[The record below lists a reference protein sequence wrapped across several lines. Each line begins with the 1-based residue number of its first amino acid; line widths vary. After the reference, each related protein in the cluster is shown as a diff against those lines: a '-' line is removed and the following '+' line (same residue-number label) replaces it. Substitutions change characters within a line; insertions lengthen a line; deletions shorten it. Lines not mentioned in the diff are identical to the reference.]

1 MHESANVFNSDSK
14 SPPTGGVMEAREND
28 GFEDVG
34 MVRLTTWATTAAIAL
49 TVAAVASLSP
59 AGSERLTGAL
69 AALSTTPS
77 RTLVQQ
83 QAEIENQRR
92 SLNEALRLLASDRDR
107 LMTRVGSLE
116 RNLDDITGS
125 IKSQVAAR
133 PLPDEHSFKNTP
145 VPETPQSIGAESP
158 AKPPS
163 LPDWIANAP
172 QPWPSPSSGVEFS
185 SGPPAWTQAPAVRT
199 SALPAQSA
207 TPGTTV
213 VSRTEFGIDIGSGA
227 DVEEVRALW
236 NTAKAQ
242 HGKLLGKLRPV
253 ILRTEDRTGNADYR
267 LVIGPIANAAAAAR
281 LCATLGAADLTCATR
296 PYQGERL
303 PP

>member
-1 MHESANVFNSDSK
+1 
-14 SPPTGGVMEAREND
+14 MEAREHD

-34 MVRLTTWATTAAIAL
+34 LVRLTSWATTAAVAL
-49 TVAAVASLSP
+49 TVAALASLSSV
-59 AGSERLTGAL
+59 GSERMTDAL
-69 AALSTTPS
+69 AALYSTPS
-77 RTLVQQ
+77 RTLAQQ

-133 PLPDEHSFKNTP
+133 SLPDEHSFKDMP
-145 VPETPQSIGAESP
+145 APASRPAASAETP
-158 AKPPS
+158 AKPPA
-163 LPDWIANAP
+163 LPDWMANAP
-172 QPWPSPSSGVEFS
+172 QPWPSPSSGMEFAP
-185 SGPPAWTQAPAVRT
+185 GPPAWAPGMRT

-207 TPGTTV
+207 TAGATV

-227 DVEEVRALW
+227 DIEEVRALW
-236 NTAKAQ
+236 NTARAQ

-253 ILRTEDRTGNADYR
+253 IVRTENRAGHADYR

-281 LCATLGAADLTCATR
+281 LCGTLGAADVTCATR